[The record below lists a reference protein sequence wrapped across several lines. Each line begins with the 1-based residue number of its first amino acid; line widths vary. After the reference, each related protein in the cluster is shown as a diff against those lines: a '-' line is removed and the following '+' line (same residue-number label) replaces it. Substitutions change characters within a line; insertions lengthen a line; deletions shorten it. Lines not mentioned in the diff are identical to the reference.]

1 MLSKVALW
9 SFELLGFMI
18 KQRGGFKIA
27 GCSTSSLVAVWA
39 YIGKRLDVS
48 PDSL

>member
-1 MLSKVALW
+1 MLSRWLYGVLN
-9 SFELLGFMI
+9 FGFMI